1 MRIKNIPKKKPSTLQ
16 GMTQTIN
23 NETNDSIDNNNNS
36 IYTSYQKQQT
46 FFHGI
51 IVKIDNVGI
60 LF

>member
-36 IYTSYQKQQT
+36 IYTSYQKQQ
-46 FFHGI
+46 
-51 IVKIDNVGI
+51 
-60 LF
+60 LFSME

>member
-1 MRIKNIPKKKPSTLQ
+1 MQ

-23 NETNDSIDNNNNS
+23 NETNYSIDNNNNS

-51 IVKIDNVGI
+51 IVKIDSVGI